1 MTKISIRNKN
11 IYYETY
17 GEGEPLVLL
26 NGIMMST
33 ASWNP
38 FIKAFSKNYKLFLID
53 FIDMGQSDKAEENY
67 TQSMHVEFL
76 KEVFD
81 RLNFEKV
88 NMAGVSYGG
97 EVAIQ
102 FAIKYAERLNSLIL
116 ANTTSYTFNGLKDIG
131 ASWDMAAATHDG
143 SIFFNATMPHIYSS
157 EFYQDNIQW
166 LKDREK
172 LFQKAL
178 TAEWYEG
185 FRRLN
190 NSSLG
195 YDVRDNLHKI
205 KVPTL
210 VIGAEY
216 DSLLPVRFQEEIY
229 EKIEGAKMVVIKGA
243 GHASMY
249 EKPYEF
255 SSLVLGFLSCCN
267 EEFKIV

>member
-1 MTKISIRNKN
+1 MPKILIHDKN

-33 ASWNP
+33 ISWSP

-53 FIDMGQSDKAEENY
+53 FIDMGQSDKAEDNY
-67 TQSMHVEFL
+67 TQDIHVETL

-81 RLNFEKV
+81 KLNFEKV

-102 FAIKYAERLNSLIL
+102 FAIKYGERLNSLIL

-131 ASWDMAAATHDG
+131 AAWDRAAATHDG
-143 SIFFNATMPHIYSS
+143 STFFSSTMPHIYSP
-157 EFYQDNIQW
+157 EFYEANIQW

-178 TAEWYEG
+178 TPEWYEG

-190 NSSLG
+190 NSSLE
-195 YDVRDNLHKI
+195 YDARDKLHKI

-216 DSLLPVRFQEEIY
+216 DSLLPVRYQEEIHN
-229 EKIEGAKMVVIKGA
+229 KIEGSKMAVIKEA

-255 SSLVLGFLSCCN
+255 SSLILGFLDCFN
-267 EEFKIV
+267 EEFKVV